1 MSPTFSRPASKATLT
16 GLPSYNVRYRGIRR
30 MKAYD
35 FKVLLEPDETG
46 GYVATCPSL
55 PGCYS
60 QGDTVDGALDN
71 IREAIELCLEDMQAH
86 GEVIPDPSRVLV
98 GTVVVTR

>member
-1 MSPTFSRPASKATLT
+1 MANPYGTGSRLIMSAE
-16 GLPSYNVRYRGIRR
+16 GDRG

-60 QGDTVDGALDN
+60 LG
-71 IREAIELCLEDMQAH
+71 
-86 GEVIPDPSRVLV
+86 
-98 GTVVVTR
+98 

>member
-1 MSPTFSRPASKATLT
+1 
-16 GLPSYNVRYRGIRR
+16 

-35 FKVLLEPDETG
+35 FRVLLEPDETG
-46 GYVATCPSL
+46 GYVATRPSL

-71 IREAIELCLEDMQAH
+71 IREAIELAWRTLCSVQALRARRTCSARRSLMR
-86 GEVIPDPSRVLV
+86 DW
-98 GTVVVTR
+98 